1 MTMGD
6 LTQSDIEM
14 DRIIISL
21 EVPAIKEVYD
31 FQVNPEIKIGE
42 LTQLLCKAVEEASD
56 HSYKSS
62 GSEILC
68 EEDGQR
74 VLKPDQQLKS
84 YGIEIGDRLML
95 F

>member
-74 VLKPDQQLKS
+74 VLISRSPSERLKPCRSHRRK
-84 YGIEIGDRLML
+84 R
-95 F
+95 